1 MAIEKNFGFVVG
13 GFIGFLQSAKGSF
26 AQHMHE
32 QLCALANNETFAYWT
47 LVQYAAFPHFIK

>member
-1 MAIEKNFGFVVG
+1 MLMAIEKNFGFVVG

-47 LVQYAAFPHFIK
+47 LVQ